1 MRHLPNMI
9 IVRGTGRNV
18 GKTLS
23 ACNII
28 SNLAEKHET
37 IGIKISP
44 HFHELSGYQD
54 YIHQSEDFVI
64 VEEKFMTDKDSS
76 RMLQAGAKKVFYIQ
90 AKNDQLLN
98 AINLLNE
105 QLNPASPV
113 VVESG
118 GLYDYIE
125 PALLLNVVGEDS
137 GKIINIRKNSKSVL
151 LPSGKVSAFNWN
163 VFKFLNGKFAIY
175 A

>member
-1 MRHLPNMI
+1 ML

-28 SNLAEKHET
+28 KQLAEKHNPV
-37 IGIKISP
+37 GVKISP
-44 HFHELSGYQD
+44 HFHSLDGIQD
-54 YIHQSEDFVI
+54 CIHKSEKLII
-64 VEEKFMTDKDSS
+64 VEEKNISGKDSS

-90 AKNDQLLN
+90 AKNDQLPE
-98 AINLLNE
+98 AINLLSVH
-105 QLNPASPV
+105 LNPYEPV

-125 PALLLNVVGEDS
+125 PSLLITIIGNKN
-137 GKIINIRKNSKSVL
+137 GKEINIRNSTNAL
-151 LPSGKVSAFNWN
+151 NLPSAKVHEFMWN
-163 VFKFLNGKFAIY
+163 SIQFKNRKITFHA
-175 A
+175 